1 MPYYSELLKLE
12 KKNNLLNKIKF
23 IIFKE
28 KGKNKYLIQS
38 FNNRLLF
45 DDNLRGLNKENDMNK
60 IKDICNLEN
69 ISFVHSSGHIAGSN
83 TIIDAIKLCDFVLNK
98 N

>member
-1 MPYYSELLKLE
+1 MGRWKPESIQKHILRRNYSLT
-12 KKNNLLNKIKF
+12 
-23 IIFKE
+23 
-28 KGKNKYLIQS
+28 GTPVTQ
-38 FNNRLLF
+38 
-45 DDNLRGLNKENDMNK
+45 NKENDMNK